1 MSVRVNYKSEI
12 APMLRELRLTLAEG
26 TPQRREAMEE
36 AGALMASEIVLSMEA
51 QVGLSDGT
59 PYAPLSERHAKRKG
73 TSRTG
78 RTLFGPTGL
87 LKASWR
93 TLDLGTSRVL
103 VGAGISPL
111 EAIKASAHD
120 GGLAEYL
127 KRPELDR
134 LHIGWTDK
142 LADKVANA
150 FMDRVVGNAE
160 KRAHGSL

>member
-1 MSVRVNYKSEI
+1 MSIEVRYRSEI

-26 TPQRREAMEE
+26 TAQRREAMEE

-51 QVGLSDGT
+51 QVGMSDGAAYT
-59 PYAPLSERHAKRKG
+59 PLSERYAKHKG
-73 TSRTG
+73 TARTG

-93 TLDLGTSRVL
+93 TLELGTSRVL

-120 GGLAEYL
+120 GGMADYL

-134 LHIGWTDK
+134 LRIGWRQE

-150 FMDRVVGNAE
+150 FMDKVVGNAE
-160 KRAHGSL
+160 KRAPGGL